1 MNFYADFLQKNL
13 DDRTEFIK
21 ILRLL
26 RPALQAQRVQDLK
39 TPVGRKY
46 MYMRKIKLENP
57 EDAVQARFEA
67 VCGELGLD
75 DHTEDKT
82 EP

>member
-57 EDAVQARFEA
+57 EDAVLARFEA